1 MFLTL
6 QRWIGCFAIL
16 AASAE
21 MAAAAEPN
29 RAHAPATYEQPV
41 KDELG
46 IAAAAISTDPSTPAK
61 SDLVEKPLPLVRTQ
75 LPNTP
80 APPTAP
86 TASPVL
92 KTVGSLAVVIGIFA
106 IVIYFMRRT
115 NGPTGQILPPEVLK
129 VLGRVSLNN
138 RHCVQLIRL
147 GDRLLLIAVSAS
159 GSQTLTEIT
168 APEEVERLSS
178 ACSNQQGRAVS
189 LRNALFAAI
198 PSRRTPRQDHLSHF
212 GDTGR
217 ESQSDSEYLGSRHA

>member
-1 MFLTL
+1 MLLTL

-16 AASAE
+16 AVSAE
-21 MAAAAEPN
+21 MAAAVEPN

-41 KDELG
+41 KDEIG
-46 IAAAAISTDPSTPAK
+46 IVAEAISTDPSTSAK
-61 SDLVEKPLPLVRTQ
+61 SDLAETPLPLVRTQ

-80 APPTAP
+80 APPTTP
-86 TASPVL
+86 TESPVL
-92 KTVGSLAVVIGIFA
+92 KTVGSLAVVIGVFA
-106 IVIYFMRRT
+106 VIVYFMRRT
-115 NGPTGQILPPEVLK
+115 NGPTGQILPSEVLK

-138 RHCVQLIRL
+138 RHYVQLLRL

-168 APEEVERLSS
+168 EPEEVERLSS

-198 PSRRTPRQDHLSHF
+198 PSRRTPRQDHF

-217 ESQSDSEYLGSRHA
+217 ASQSDSEYLGSRHA